1 MKNHSYRAVE
11 AFRGL
16 EKTIRI
22 VGHRGAR
29 GVVPENTML
38 GFKSTI
44 EMGIN
49 LLEFDVVLCA
59 DGVPV
64 ITHNH
69 ALHAPTF
76 KHVGGNFIDHEP
88 KVLDLTWSQ
97 LQCFEVGRLDSST
110 QYGQRFP
117 DQLQFD
123 GIKVPK
129 LDELLAHVASLG
141 DNNVYLM
148 LEIKSD
154 PNHLN
159 NDIFRKKLVNEV
171 IKRVRQFDLINQT
184 LLHSFDWRILEEC
197 KSSAP
202 EFPTS
207 FLTQINH
214 NPADVGEDSSL
225 SVGPNIKDFGDQ
237 VPDNVFE
244 KGGSLWCP
252 NVQDITPEALKR
264 AKNLDLVT
272 AVWTV
277 NTVEEIDR
285 MIEYG
290 VDAIV
295 TDYPGR
301 VQQRLAVYG
310 YNWQ

>member
-1 MKNHSYRAVE
+1 MNKHSYRAVE
-11 AFRGL
+11 AFRGAD
-16 EKTIRI
+16 KTIRV

-29 GVVPENTML
+29 GMVPENTMV

-44 EMGIN
+44 ELGIN

-59 DGVPV
+59 DGIPV

-69 ALHAPTF
+69 ALHAPTC
-76 KHVGGNFIDHEP
+76 KRVGGDFIDHEP

-117 DQLQFD
+117 DQFQFD
-123 GIKVPK
+123 GIKVPQ
-129 LDELLAHVASLG
+129 LDELLAYVASFS
-141 DNNVYLM
+141 DNSIYLM

-154 PNHLN
+154 PTQLN
-159 NDIFRKKLVNEV
+159 NDIFRRKLVTEIV
-171 IKRVRQFDLINQT
+171 QRVHAFDLVEQT

-197 KSSAP
+197 RSLAP

-214 NPADVGEDSSL
+214 NPADVDEDSSL
-225 SVGPNIKDFGDQ
+225 AVGPNLKDVGDNIADIILEQ
-237 VPDNVFE
+237 
-244 KGGSLWCP
+244 GGSLWCP
-252 NVQDITPEALKR
+252 NVQDITTDALTR
-264 AKNLDLVT
+264 AKNLGLVT

-277 NTVEEIDR
+277 NALEEIDR

-290 VDAIV
+290 VDAII

-301 VQQRLAVYG
+301 VQQRLADYG
-310 YNWQ
+310 YNW